1 MSEERITRRTLGDVR
16 DDRTD
21 WKKLASM
28 TEEEIDEAARADPD
42 NPPVDEEFFR
52 RATIITP
59 PPKRAINL
67 RVDEDVLEWFKRQGK
82 GYQTRINAVLRAY
95 MQAKSTSSEDHRRQ

>member
-1 MSEERITRRTLGDVR
+1 
-16 DDRTD
+16 
-21 WKKLASM
+21 M
-28 TEEEIDEAARADPD
+28 TEEEIEAAARSDPD
-42 NPPVDEEFFR
+42 NPPLDEEFFR
-52 RATIITP
+52 RARIITP

-95 MQAKSTSSEDHRRQ
+95 MNASSSSSDDHRHR